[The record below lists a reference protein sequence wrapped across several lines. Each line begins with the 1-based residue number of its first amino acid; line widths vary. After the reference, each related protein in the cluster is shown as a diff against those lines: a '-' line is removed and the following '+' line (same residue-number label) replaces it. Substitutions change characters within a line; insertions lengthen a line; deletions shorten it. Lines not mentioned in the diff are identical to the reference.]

1 MNYDILAT
9 HDEMIQ
15 LLASGTT
22 PEEIVRY
29 KPSPE
34 LQERVSFLLNLAKE
48 RTLSSEECAELD
60 HYLVLEHI
68 MRLAKINA
76 RRRLAA

>member
-1 MNYDILAT
+1 MNFETLPF

-15 LLASGTT
+15 ILASGAS
-22 PEEIVRY
+22 PEDIVRY
-29 KPSPE
+29 KPSPQ
-34 LQERVSFLLNLAKE
+34 LQERVTVLLNLAKE
-48 RTLSSEECAELD
+48 RTLSSEEQAELD